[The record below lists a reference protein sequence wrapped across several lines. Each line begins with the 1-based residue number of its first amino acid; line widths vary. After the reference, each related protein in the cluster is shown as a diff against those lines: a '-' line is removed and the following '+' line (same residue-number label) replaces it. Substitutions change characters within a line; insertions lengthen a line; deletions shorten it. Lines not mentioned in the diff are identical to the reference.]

1 MGRPIAKSDGVRG
14 TDVGEVTP
22 PIAVFAQVFIL
33 RGLRGV
39 FCGSVDFARDRR
51 DLAWIAWVGV
61 GAGTAALVRARG
73 IKNPERRVFGL
84 TSGQAGAQHAAPLQR
99 RAEFGR
105 AGAGSWRLL
114 GVGGRELWV

>member
-39 FCGSVDFARDRR
+39 FCGSVDSAGV
-51 DLAWIAWVGV
+51 AWSV
-61 GAGTAALVRARG
+61 LR
-73 IKNPERRVFGL
+73 KC
-84 TSGQAGAQHAAPLQR
+84 
-99 RAEFGR
+99 
-105 AGAGSWRLL
+105 
-114 GVGGRELWV
+114 

>member
-39 FCGSVDFARDRR
+39 FCGSVDSAGDRR
-51 DLAWIAWVGV
+51 DVVAVEWVD
-61 GAGTAALVRARG
+61 R
-73 IKNPERRVFGL
+73 
-84 TSGQAGAQHAAPLQR
+84 SAQTGP
-99 RAEFGR
+99 
-105 AGAGSWRLL
+105 
-114 GVGGRELWV
+114 

>member
-39 FCGSVDFARDRR
+39 FCGSVDSVRDKGGVV
-51 DLAWIAWVGV
+51 AVEWVD
-61 GAGTAALVRARG
+61 R
-73 IKNPERRVFGL
+73 
-84 TSGQAGAQHAAPLQR
+84 SAQTGP
-99 RAEFGR
+99 
-105 AGAGSWRLL
+105 
-114 GVGGRELWV
+114 

>member
-39 FCGSVDFARDRR
+39 FCGSVDSAGDKGGVVAVEWVDR
-51 DLAWIAWVGV
+51 
-61 GAGTAALVRARG
+61 
-73 IKNPERRVFGL
+73 
-84 TSGQAGAQHAAPLQR
+84 SAQTGP
-99 RAEFGR
+99 
-105 AGAGSWRLL
+105 
-114 GVGGRELWV
+114 

>member
-39 FCGSVDFARDRR
+39 FCGSVDSAGDRR
-51 DLAWIAWVGV
+51 DVIASACIGASDRLA
-61 GAGTAALVRARG
+61 
-73 IKNPERRVFGL
+73 P
-84 TSGQAGAQHAAPLQR
+84 
-99 RAEFGR
+99 
-105 AGAGSWRLL
+105 
-114 GVGGRELWV
+114 